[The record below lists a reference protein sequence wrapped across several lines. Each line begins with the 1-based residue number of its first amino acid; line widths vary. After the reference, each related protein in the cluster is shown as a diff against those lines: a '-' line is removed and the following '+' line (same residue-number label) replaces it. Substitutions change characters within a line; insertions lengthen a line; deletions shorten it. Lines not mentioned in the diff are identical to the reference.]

1 MADVFLRAITRRFGS
16 TEILRGIDLDIADG
30 SFTVIVGPSGCG
42 KSTLLRILAGLDA
55 PTSGTVHIGGRDV
68 TAMEPAQRRIAMVFQ
83 NYSLYPHMSVRDNM
97 AFPLKSLRM
106 GRAEIAVAID
116 RAAGILRI
124 GDLLDRKPA
133 QLSGGQRQRVAIGRA
148 IVRDPSVFLFD
159 EPLSNLDAALRG
171 QMRVELAELHRMLG
185 TTMVYVTHDQVEA
198 MTMAERIVVLNGGS
212 VEQVG
217 PPMEL
222 YHRPTTRFVA
232 GFIGQPQ
239 MNMLPGR
246 VIVADAAHLVAEIGE
261 GLRVESNVKGSGLSV
276 GDNINIGIR
285 PDDLVPVAQGGIA
298 VQVSVLERL
307 GPQTVVHARADG
319 GTVLSAVVAGDTDL
333 AVGDAISLAV
343 QPERVHVFAASGQA
357 LARLPCPVV

>member
-1 MADVFLRAITRRFGS
+1 MADVSLSDITRRFGA
-16 TEILRGIDLDIADG
+16 TEVLRGIDLDIADG

-55 PTSGTVHIGGRDV
+55 PSSGRVHIGGRDV
-68 TAMEPAQRRIAMVFQ
+68 TGMEPAERRIAMVFQ

-97 AFPLKSLRM
+97 AFPLRSLRM
-106 GRAEIAVAID
+106 GRAAIAAAID
-116 RAAGILRI
+116 RAAEILRI

-198 MTMAERIVVLNGGS
+198 MTMAERIVVLNGGCL
-212 VEQVG
+212 EQVG
-217 PPMEL
+217 APMEL
-222 YHRPTTRFVA
+222 YHRPATRFVA

-239 MNMLPGR
+239 MNLLPGR
-246 VIVADAAHLVAEIGE
+246 VIAADAALVVAEIGE
-261 GLRVESNVKGSGLSV
+261 GLRVEASVEGCGLSV
-276 GDNINIGIR
+276 GDGVTVGIR
-285 PDDLVPVAQGGIA
+285 PDDLAPVAQGGIP

-319 GTVLSAVVAGDTDL
+319 GAVLSAVVAGDTGL
-333 AVGDAISLAV
+333 AVDDALRLAV

-357 LARLPCPVV
+357 LARPSRPAA